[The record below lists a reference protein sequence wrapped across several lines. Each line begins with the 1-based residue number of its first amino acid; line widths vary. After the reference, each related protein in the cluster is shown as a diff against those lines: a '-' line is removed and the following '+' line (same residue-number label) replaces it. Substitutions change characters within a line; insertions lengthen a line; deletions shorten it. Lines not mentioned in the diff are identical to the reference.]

1 MPSTTTQPT
10 GASSRWPGERLG
22 LPESGPRS
30 VARPGR
36 RIAAL
41 AIDFAVAALVSAAF
55 FHYNGWAST
64 LIFAVTQ
71 IVFITLVA
79 GGIGHLL
86 VGLRVVPIS
95 GGWIGWW
102 RPVVRTVLI
111 CAVIPAL
118 IWDSD
123 QRGLHDKAAGTVLV
137 RR

>member
-1 MPSTTTQPT
+1 MPSAPSQPT

-30 VARPGR
+30 VGRPGR

-41 AIDFAVAALVSAAF
+41 AIDFALASLLSAAF
-55 FHYNGWAST
+55 FDYNGAAST

-71 IVFITLVA
+71 VLFITLVA

-86 VGLRVVPIS
+86 VGLRVVPIA

-111 CAVIPAL
+111 CAVIPPL
-118 IWDSD
+118 IWDAD
-123 QRGLHDKAAGTVLV
+123 QRGLHDKIAGTVLV

>member
-1 MPSTTTQPT
+1 MPSATTQPT

-22 LPESGPRS
+22 LPATGPRS

-41 AIDFAVAALVSAAF
+41 AIDFALASLVSAAF
-55 FHYNGWAST
+55 FQYSGLAST

-71 IVFITLVA
+71 VLFITLVA

-102 RPVVRTVLI
+102 RPLVRTALI
-111 CAVIPAL
+111 CAVIPPL
-118 IWDSD
+118 VWDSD
-123 QRGLHDKAAGTVLV
+123 QRGLHDKIAGTVLV

>member
-10 GASSRWPGERLG
+10 GASPRWPGERLS

-41 AIDFAVAALVSAAF
+41 AIDFALAALLSAVF
-55 FHYNGWAST
+55 FQYNGLAST
-64 LIFAVTQ
+64 LIFAITQ

-86 VGLRVVPIS
+86 VGLRVVPIT

-102 RPVVRTVLI
+102 RPVVRTVLV
-111 CAVIPAL
+111 CAVIPPL

-123 QRGLHDKAAGTVLV
+123 QRGLHDKIAGTVLV

>member
-1 MPSTTTQPT
+1 MPSATTQPT
-10 GASSRWPGERLG
+10 GASPRWPGERLG

-41 AIDFAVAALVSAAF
+41 AIDFGVAALLSAAF
-55 FHYNGWAST
+55 FQYSGVAST
-64 LIFAVTQ
+64 LIFAITQ
-71 IVFITLVA
+71 VVFITLLA

-86 VGLRVVPIS
+86 VGLRVVPIA

-102 RPVVRTVLI
+102 RPLVRTVLI
-111 CAVIPAL
+111 CAVIPPL
-118 IWDSD
+118 VWDSD
-123 QRGLHDKAAGTVLV
+123 QRGLHDKLAGTVLV

>member
-1 MPSTTTQPT
+1 MPPVTTQPT

-22 LPESGPRS
+22 LPEFGPRS
-30 VARPGR
+30 VGRPGR

-41 AIDFAVAALVSAAF
+41 AIDFAVAILISSAF
-55 FHYNGWAST
+55 FEYNGVVST

-71 IVFITLVA
+71 VVFITLVA
-79 GGIGHLL
+79 GGIGHLI
-86 VGLRVVPIS
+86 VGLRVVPVR

-102 RPVVRTVLI
+102 RPLVRTLLI
-111 CAVIPAL
+111 CAVIPPL

-123 QRGLHDKAAGTVLV
+123 QRGLHDKVAGTVLV

>member
-1 MPSTTTQPT
+1 MPSATTQPT
-10 GASSRWPGERLG
+10 GAFSRWPGERLG

-41 AIDFAVAALVSAAF
+41 AIDFAVAALLSAVF
-55 FHYNGWAST
+55 FQYNGVAST
-64 LIFAVTQ
+64 LIFAITQVVFVT
-71 IVFITLVA
+71 LLA
-79 GGIGHLL
+79 GGIGHLM
-86 VGLRVVPIS
+86 VGLRVVPIR

-102 RPVVRTVLI
+102 RPLVRTVLI
-111 CAVIPAL
+111 CVVIPPL

-123 QRGLHDKAAGTVLV
+123 QRGLHDKLAGTVLV